1 MAAVSSVRNQ
11 SVAAEDIIVVI
22 DYNPGLYE
30 ELTAALPDV
39 MVVEN
44 RNAKGLSGAR
54 NTGFEVSSGEIIAFL
69 DDDAWPGATGWR
81 NSATGMSPIRSQ
93 GLGAPRCRP
102 GRLLGRVG
110 SRRNSTGL
118 WAALIVAGNPAE
130 FVTCSVATHRFAAR
144 CSPRLAAFHRYRPH
158 IGRSAATGG
167 GRDGVVYPG

>member
-1 MAAVSSVRNQ
+1 MKSDGPPVLSDSLTISVVLCAHTKDRWHDIMAAVSSVRNQ

-69 DDDAWPGATGWR
+69 DDDALARSDWLEELR
-81 NSATGMSPIRSQ
+81 NGYVSDTIAGVGGTTLPAWETAR
-93 GLGAPRCRP
+93 PR
-102 GRLLGRVG
+102 
-110 SRRNSTGL
+110 
-118 WAALIVAGNPAE
+118 
-130 FVTCSVATHRFAAR
+130 
-144 CSPRLAAFHRYRPH
+144 
-158 IGRSAATGG
+158 
-167 GRDGVVYPG
+167 